1 MTVFTSGVGTAYPW
15 DHPSSPTVF
24 SQVPVSVLAVLIVL
38 QCSVS
43 VCISRRFPFG
53 LLFTGWSLF
62 YCRYFFELQLLITHL
77 VHSGFSYIYV
87 RYWYILVRL
96 DVIFIDFVH
105 WSVTAI
111 KYGNLR
117 QLVPLKINL
126 YLHRGHNLT
135 NPIPLEGRG
144 NENTALLHFPS
155 SSRFV
160 YWQSPCNFRSR
171 SICSEQ

>member
-105 WSVTAI
+105 WTVKCHCHQIWKFKTTCST
-111 KYGNLR
+111 KN
-117 QLVPLKINL
+117 QPL
-126 YLHRGHNLT
+126 LT
-135 NPIPLEGRG
+135 SWP
-144 NENTALLHFPS
+144 
-155 SSRFV
+155 
-160 YWQSPCNFRSR
+160 
-171 SICSEQ
+171 